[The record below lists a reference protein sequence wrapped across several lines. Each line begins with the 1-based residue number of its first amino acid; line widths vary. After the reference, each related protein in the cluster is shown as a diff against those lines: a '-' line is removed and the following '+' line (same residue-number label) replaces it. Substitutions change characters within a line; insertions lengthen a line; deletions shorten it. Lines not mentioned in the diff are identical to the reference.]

1 MPDEQDSWRS
11 WHQVL
16 PLSVYDR
23 LIIQLSR
30 LGRVNGI
37 AVEAFLRDDK
47 FKQEHG
53 PRVATIENLVILM
66 ERSDDASLR
75 V

>member
-1 MPDEQDSWRS
+1 VTDEADLWRS
-11 WHQVL
+11 WHQIL
-16 PLSVYDR
+16 PLPVYDR
-23 LIIQLSR
+23 LIVQLSR

-53 PRVATIENLVILM
+53 PRVGVIETLILLL
-66 ERSDDASLR
+66 ERSDDESLR